1 MLLSLLAFI
10 LLIAALVSLA
20 YSAYLSFA
28 MIVQVRE
35 PTIKPVAGYT
45 AMALLCGITGVWIA
59 IEHIQ

>member
-20 YSAYLSFA
+20 YSAYLSFT

-35 PTIKPVAGYT
+35 PALQPIVGYT
-45 AMALLCGITGVWIA
+45 AAALLCGITGIWVTTQCI
-59 IEHIQ
+59 

>member
-35 PTIKPVAGYT
+35 PALQPIVGYT
-45 AMALLCGITGVWIA
+45 AAALLCGITGIWVTTQCI
-59 IEHIQ
+59 

>member
-1 MLLSLLAFI
+1 MWLSLFAFV

-35 PTIKPVAGYT
+35 PALQPIVGYT
-45 AMALLCGITGVWIA
+45 AAALLCGITGIWVTTQCI
-59 IEHIQ
+59 